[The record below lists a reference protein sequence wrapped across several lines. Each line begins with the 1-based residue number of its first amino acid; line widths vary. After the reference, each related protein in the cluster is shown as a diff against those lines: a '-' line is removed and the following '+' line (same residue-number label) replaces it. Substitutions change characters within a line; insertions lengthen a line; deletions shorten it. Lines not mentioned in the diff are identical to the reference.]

1 MSKELDMKF
10 EDFPLTVPT
19 EKKVNKALGELIKEL
34 EECGSVLTASSVI
47 KHWNKVMTEF
57 ETDASLIYVRY
68 SCNTKDPVYKRA
80 QTRVDE
86 LSPIVSNYSNQYARI
101 LTKAIYRKEM
111 EKQMGKYYFQMLDA
125 SLKAFNE
132 KIIPD
137 LIQENKL
144 VSEYDSIM
152 GGAEIKFRGEVVNLS
167 QLGKYLQDKD
177 RETRKE
183 AAMAMDKWLGAHEE
197 KLAKIYDELVH
208 LRDGM
213 AKKLGYKNFV
223 QLGYL
228 RLGRMDYDAKMVKG
242 YREQIY
248 ESVVPVCDK
257 LYKKQM
263 KDLNIKDPQ
272 YFDYN
277 LRFKSGNPK
286 PVGDAKKLVKV
297 AHEMYSDLGPESKE
311 FFEFMM
317 KHNLMDLEARKG
329 KAPGGY
335 CTQFPLYKAP
345 FIFSNFNGTEG
356 DVNVLC
362 HEGGHALQAYLSFPI
377 KIPEYRNPTLESC
390 EIHSMSMEFFA
401 WPYMEKFFGKDA
413 DKYRYS
419 HLTDA
424 IEFLPYGITVDE
436 FQHWVYEHPNA
447 THEQRCAF
455 WKSLEAKYTPHKK
468 YDLTPTLAR
477 GTYWMRQGHI
487 FSSPFYYIDYTLAQV
502 VAFQFFLEMRKD
514 HAKTWK
520 KYVKLCKFGGQAPFV
535 TLLEHNK
542 LRNPFVDGNV
552 KKVIQPLEKILKEF
566 DTSKF

>member
-80 QTRVDE
+80 QARVDE

-152 GGAEIKFRGEVVNLS
+152 GGAEIKFRGEVLNLS

-263 KDLNIKDPQ
+263 KDLDIKDPQ

-514 HAKTWK
+514 HEKTWK

>member
-47 KHWNKVMTEF
+47 KRWNKVMTEF

-80 QTRVDE
+80 QARVDE

-152 GGAEIKFRGEVVNLS
+152 GGAEIKFRGEVLNLS
-167 QLGKYLQDKD
+167 QLGKHLQDKD

-263 KDLNIKDPQ
+263 KDLDIKDPQ

-487 FSSPFYYIDYTLAQV
+487 FASPFYYIDYTLAQV

-514 HAKTWK
+514 HEKTWK

>member
-80 QTRVDE
+80 QARVDE

-263 KDLNIKDPQ
+263 KDLDIKDPQ

>member
-19 EKKVNKALGELIKEL
+19 EKKINKALGELIKEL

-80 QTRVDE
+80 QARVDE

-152 GGAEIKFRGEVVNLS
+152 GGAEIKFRGEVLNLS

-263 KDLNIKDPQ
+263 KDLDIKDPQ

-487 FSSPFYYIDYTLAQV
+487 FASPFYYIDYTLAQV

>member
-80 QTRVDE
+80 QARVDE

-152 GGAEIKFRGEVVNLS
+152 GGAEIKFRGEVLNLS

-263 KDLNIKDPQ
+263 KDLDIKDPQ

-487 FSSPFYYIDYTLAQV
+487 FASPFYYIDYTLAQV

-514 HAKTWK
+514 HEKTWK